1 MGIYQSESYKDRQL
15 DRSDDNILSE
25 IDQLCRN
32 LGEIFDL
39 IKKSDWLS
47 NRTKILRYED
57 LAREPFEMAGK
68 IFNFSEMD
76 LHSNI
81 REWISKNTKNSTA
94 EDNSMRYKFSTS
106 RNSES
111 TAFKWKDEILYFHA
125 EIIQKLCS
133 DQEDSSIFTT
143 LYKILK

>member
-15 DRSDDNILSE
+15 DRSDENILSE
-25 IDQLCRN
+25 VDQLCKN
-32 LGEIFDL
+32 LGEIFDV
-39 IKKSDWLS
+39 INKSDWLS

-57 LAREPFEMAGK
+57 LARDPFKMAGK

-76 LHSNI
+76 FHLNI
-81 REWISKNTKNSTA
+81 REWISKNTKNSTGQ
-94 EDNSMRYKFSTS
+94 DNSMRYKFSTS

-125 EIIQKLCS
+125 ETIQTLCS
-133 DQEDSSIFTT
+133 NQEG
-143 LYKILK
+143 Y

>member
-15 DRSDDNILSE
+15 DRSDENILSE
-25 IDQLCRN
+25 VDQLCKN
-32 LGEIFDL
+32 LGEIFDV
-39 IKKSDWLS
+39 INKSDWLS

-57 LAREPFEMAGK
+57 LARDPFQMAGK

-76 LHSNI
+76 FHLNI
-81 REWISKNTKNSTA
+81 REWISKNTKNSTGQ
-94 EDNSMRYKFSTS
+94 DNSMRYKFSTS

-125 EIIQKLCS
+125 EKIQTLCS
-133 DQEDSSIFTT
+133 DQEG
-143 LYKILK
+143 Y